1 MKKYFCLIFLLTWMV
16 YVFPGPTFADEKS
29 ETKDKLQS
37 IMIEHMEFEDA
48 SISAVVNLLRLESV
62 KFDPE
67 KTGVNIILLLD
78 EEEIIGI
85 DATEEGDEDD
95 DFLAEDDE
103 IEEEEDELVDEAV
116 QRNGEKT
123 ITIMFDDLSLGEAI
137 RNICIAADMNYRI
150 DKHAV
155 IIFSK
160 NIAIDKLETRIYPV
174 EQDAFSEMGGGDAEE
189 GGTTSVKDYFAR
201 RGIAFPKGARIVYD
215 NSISRLIATNTVE
228 NLRRIEQ
235 IIDELNVVDPQVLVE
250 TTLIKISQKDLNRL
264 KIEHKKE
271 KAHISLWRKVIN
283 SKEAET
289 VASASVVS
297 QNGEEA
303 TIRMVKDVYFPKSW
317 RYQHA
322 KSKVENKTD
331 EKKKIEINVEAPPVT
346 DGRIIT
352 RQPFPEF
359 GEPTE
364 LGTRLTVTPNVDPD
378 KYTISLEAV
387 PVFQQHIG
395 WSTYKKSKVEKMPI
409 IKAYQ
414 AKTETTLYDGQTMLI
429 SSCIE
434 DVKTENGRER
444 NYLMLFYTAT
454 LLHPNGVPLRNMYGG
469 TNPLNWNKQEGVK
482 NIIKPAPLNPMEH
495 KLEAIKV
502 KNFNFIDVDFL
513 TVFTYLSE
521 ECKKQDPT
529 VNFKYIKSDD
539 DIQGLPTVTLHL
551 RDIPALDLLHY
562 ICLVTKLNYRIE
574 DKTIVIGKSISDME
588 TILFSLR
595 AGLAFRYTGNNVM
608 RAIPNYNPKFLNNP
622 NLSDIL
628 QLDRYITSKGVNLP
642 KGSNVD
648 YDPKTGRY
656 TIDTTK
662 AKFEDYHAPP
672 RFSMVSHA
680 LKAYFLERG
689 VNFPEGS
696 LLAYDSKNW
705 KLVVTNTRKNIKMLV
720 AILRTLDLEQP
731 QVLIENTIVEIPDE
745 ALVRL
750 IGHEAAASAVLTP
763 DNIRKIIDS
772 EDGRI
777 LTSQQVMSKS
787 GEEAR
792 LRSVSEEYFP
802 EGYGGGEVEPSNGHI
817 VSEHIAPEFGEASD
831 LGARFI
837 VTPTVSPNNY
847 TITLALNPQYLK
859 LTGFLKYDWG
869 YTIKADDLL
878 KKFTEQFNQPILAR
892 NDLSANVRVFDGKV
906 FCVAKTKAL
915 PFSDLEGDVYTGK
928 NTWTELVNKAKGE
941 GVKLK
946 HVFFFIEASIVNP
959 DGKKVTQ
966 DRN

>member
-1 MKKYFCLIFLLTWMV
+1 MLYILPST
-16 YVFPGPTFADEKS
+16 TFAEDKS
-29 ETKDKLQS
+29 ETKEKLQS

-48 SISAVVNLLRLESV
+48 SISAVVNLLRLV
-62 KFDPE
+62 AIKRDPE
-67 KTGVNIILLLD
+67 KVGVNLILLLD
-78 EEEIIGI
+78 QDVQNIEEDIE
-85 DATEEGDEDD
+85 DEDD

-103 IEEEEDELVDEAV
+103 GDVEEDELVDEAV
-116 QRNGEKT
+116 QGYGEKT

-137 RNICIAADMNYRI
+137 RNICIAADMNYRV

-160 NIAIDKLETRIYPV
+160 DIPIDKLETRIYPV

-189 GGTTSVKDYFAR
+189 GGTTSVKDYFSR

-228 NLRRIEQ
+228 NLSKIEQ
-235 IIDELNVVDPQVLVE
+235 IIDELNVIDPQVLME
-250 TTLIKISQKDLNRL
+250 ATLIKISLKDLNRL
-264 KIEHKKE
+264 KKEHKQE
-271 KAHISLWRKVIN
+271 KSHVSLWKKVIN

-289 VASASVVS
+289 ISSASVVS

-303 TIRMVKDVYFPKSW
+303 TIRMVKEVFFPKSW
-317 RYQHA
+317 SYQHA
-322 KSKVENKTD
+322 KNKVENKTD
-331 EKKKIEINVEAPPVT
+331 EKKNIEIKVEAPPVV
-346 DGRIIT
+346 DGKVIT

-364 LGTRLTVTPNVDPD
+364 LGVRLTFTPSVDPD
-378 KYTISLEAV
+378 KYTISLEAS
-387 PVFQQHIG
+387 PAFQQHIG
-395 WSTYKKSKVEKMPI
+395 WSTYKKSKVEKMPV
-409 IKAYQ
+409 IKAYTG
-414 AKTETTLYDGQTMLI
+414 KTETTLYDGQTMLI

-434 DVKTENGRER
+434 DVKTENGREK
-444 NYLMLFYTAT
+444 NKLMLFYTAK
-454 LLHPNGVPLRNMYGG
+454 LLHPNGVPLRNEFGG
-469 TNPLNWNKQEGVK
+469 TNPLKWKKQKGVE
-482 NIIKPAPLNPMEH
+482 NIIKPKALNSMER
-495 KLEAIKV
+495 KLAAIKV
-502 KNFNFIDVDFL
+502 KKFNFTDVDFL
-513 TVFTYLSE
+513 TVFSYLSE

-529 VNFKYIKSDD
+529 VNFKYIKSEY
-539 DIQGLPTVTLHL
+539 IQELPTVTLHL
-551 RDIPALDLLHY
+551 QNIPALDLLHY

-574 DKTIVIGKSISDME
+574 DKTVVIGKSISDME

-622 NLSDIL
+622 NLRNIL

-662 AKFEDYHAPP
+662 AKFEDYQAPP

-689 VNFPEGS
+689 VSFPEGS

-705 KLVVTNTRKNIKMLV
+705 KLVVTNTRKNLKKLV

-731 QVLIENTIVEIPDE
+731 QVIIKNTIVEISDE

-750 IGHEAAASAVLTP
+750 IGQKAAVSGVLTP
-763 DNIRKIIDS
+763 DNISKIIDS

-777 LTSQQVMSKS
+777 LASQEIMSKS
-787 GEEAR
+787 GEEAS
-792 LRSVSEEYFP
+792 LRSVSEEYLP
-802 EGYGGGEVEPSNGHI
+802 ESYGGGEVESSNGHI
-817 VSEHIAPEFGEASD
+817 VPEHIAPEFGEASD
-831 LGARFI
+831 LGSRFI
-837 VTPTVSPNNY
+837 VTPTVHPNNY

-941 GVKLK
+941 GAKLK
-946 HVFFFIEASIVNP
+946 HVFFFIEANIVNP

-966 DRN
+966 DKN